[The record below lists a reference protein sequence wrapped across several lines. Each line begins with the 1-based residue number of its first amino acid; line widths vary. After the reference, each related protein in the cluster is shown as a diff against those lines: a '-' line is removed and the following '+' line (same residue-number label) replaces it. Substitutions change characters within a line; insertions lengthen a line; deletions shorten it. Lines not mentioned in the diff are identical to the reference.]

1 MKQIKVLLADD
12 HLIVRE
18 GLRLLLESEGD
29 IQILCEAENGR
40 KAVEL
45 AAQHKVDVIL
55 IDIAMPKMNGLEAA
69 RQILQ
74 ARPES
79 RIVILSAYDDA
90 AYVEKAI
97 EIGVAGF
104 LIKQTSA
111 SVLGKA
117 IRAIAQGKTFFSP
130 SFARHLVHYEKI
142 KGNATPQRRSGS
154 QLTSRESEVLQL
166 IAEGMANKQTAGE
179 LGISIKTVE
188 KHRQALMDKLNLHDT
203 AGLTRYAIA
212 EGIIESSVQKTIG

>member
-1 MKQIKVLLADD
+1 MKPIKVLLADD

-29 IQILCEAENGR
+29 IQVLCEAGNGR
-40 KAVEL
+40 KAVEM
-45 AAQHKVDVIL
+45 AAQNEVDVIL
-55 IDIAMPKMNGLEAA
+55 IDIAMPQMNGLEAA

-74 ARPES
+74 AHPES
-79 RIVILSAYDDA
+79 RIMILSAHDDT
-90 AYVEKAI
+90 AYMEKAI

-111 SVLGKA
+111 SILAKA
-117 IRAIAQGKTFFSP
+117 VRAIAQGKTFFSP
-130 SFARHLVHYEKI
+130 SFVRHLTHYEKV
-142 KGNATPQRRSGS
+142 KGNATLQKRAGS

-188 KHRQALMDKLNLHDT
+188 KHRQTLMDKLNLHDT

-212 EGIIESSVQKTIG
+212 SGIIESCVQKTIG